1 MLPAAKGPGVILVFA
16 PIDRIVRVSLRQE
29 ALEVPPQDIIT
40 RDNVTLKVNAVI
52 FLRVI
57 EPRKAVVEVS
67 NYVYQTSQFAQTT
80 LRSVLGEQELDE
92 LLAHRDKIN
101 LRLQSILDTH
111 TSPWGVKVTNVEVK
125 QVDMPESM
133 LRAMA
138 KQAEAEREKRSKIIH
153 AEGEFSAAQRLV
165 DAAHLLSSEPVS
177 VQLRYLQT
185 LTEIGVEKNTTVVFP
200 VPVDFFSGIQ
210 KMLGKTDDNA
220 GEDGVIARVATGAF
234 ARPASAQARRSWSW
248 LRPDWGLNYGFVR
261 RYRNNTGDRQAAGAV
276 FRTGW
281 RLRTVFCAGIFAGTK
296 VGAGGHGRER
306 ALLRRL
312 PRTRAKRAAHR
323 QPTCPADDLLQGG
336 RAERCEPG
344 TDAAR

>member
-1 MLPAAKGPGVILVFA
+1 LYSSIRPDNSPTFESRHACDELRYNPPQEHSLKSGVEAHMPELGFGFSTIVIIIVVLYLLSSIKILAEYERGVIFRLGRLLPAAKGPGIILVFA
-16 PIDRIVRVSLRQE
+16 PVDRMVRVSLRQE

-101 LRLQSILDTH
+101 LRLQSILDQH
-111 TSPWGVKVTNVEVK
+111 TAPWGVKVVNVEVK
-125 QVDMPESM
+125 QVDLPESM

-165 DAAHLLSSEPVS
+165 DASKLLATEPVS
-177 VQLRYLQT
+177 IQLRYLQT

-200 VPVDFFSGIQ
+200 VPVDFFPGIQ
-210 KMLGKTDDNA
+210 KLLSNNQ
-220 GEDGVIARVATGAF
+220 GEAAE
-234 ARPASAQARRSWSW
+234 PA
-248 LRPDWGLNYGFVR
+248 
-261 RYRNNTGDRQAAGAV
+261 
-276 FRTGW
+276 
-281 RLRTVFCAGIFAGTK
+281 
-296 VGAGGHGRER
+296 
-306 ALLRRL
+306 
-312 PRTRAKRAAHR
+312 AKR
-323 QPTCPADDLLQGG
+323 
-336 RAERCEPG
+336 
-344 TDAAR
+344 